1 VSGETTAATKPTPLR
16 IGFIGAGVMG
26 SPMAG
31 HLLDAGHEL
40 VIHTRTEARA
50 HDLLDRGAYWGE
62 SPAVAAE
69 EADVVF
75 VMVGFPDDVRQV
87 VLGND
92 GALDAMSPGTVL
104 IDFTTSDPIL
114 AAQIAELA
122 AERGV
127 AALDAPVSGG
137 DIGARRATL
146 SIMVGGDP
154 GVTERV
160 RPLLETVGS
169 TVVWQGPAGSGQ
181 HTKMVNQILIAGSM
195 TGLSEALL
203 YARAAGLD
211 PSRVLESVGGGAAA
225 SWSLTNLA
233 PRILAGDFDP
243 GFLVE
248 HFVKDLGIALDNAGR
263 LGLELPGLALAR
275 DLYTSLRDHGGARD
289 GTHALILES
298 ARRSGLS
305 WP

>member
-1 VSGETTAATKPTPLR
+1 MSGETTAASKPTPLR

-40 VIHTRTEARA
+40 VIHTRTEAR
-50 HDLLDRGAYWGE
+50 GAYWGE
-62 SPAVAAE
+62 SSAVAAE

-146 SIMVGGDP
+146 SIMVGGDWVHSCRAVAP
-154 GVTERV
+154 SAATR
-160 RPLLETVGS
+160 GS
-169 TVVWQGPAGSGQ
+169 LNGS
-181 HTKMVNQILIAGSM
+181 A
-195 TGLSEALL
+195 
-203 YARAAGLD
+203 
-211 PSRVLESVGGGAAA
+211 PSS
-225 SWSLTNLA
+225 
-233 PRILAGDFDP
+233 
-243 GFLVE
+243 
-248 HFVKDLGIALDNAGR
+248 
-263 LGLELPGLALAR
+263 
-275 DLYTSLRDHGGARD
+275 
-289 GTHALILES
+289 
-298 ARRSGLS
+298 RRSGRPS
-305 WP
+305 CGRARPGRASTRRWSIRS